1 MMWTEVLLIGVAYLI
16 GSVSSAVV
24 VSKAMGLPDPRTE
37 GSKNPGA
44 TNVLRVGG
52 KKAAI
57 LTLLGDILK
66 GCLPVVIGKVL
77 GISTGFIALIG
88 LAAFFGH
95 LYPLFFKFRGGKG
108 VATALGVLL
117 AIAWPVGLLV
127 LITWL
132 LVALISKI
140 SSLAALVATAIS
152 PLYMMYLADQRVF
165 VVMNVFMSLLL
176 FYRHRSNIKNL
187 MAGTEGHFGDR

>member
-165 VVMNVFMSLLL
+165 VVMNVFISLLL

>member
-1 MMWTEVLLIGVAYLI
+1 MMWTEVILIGVAYLV
-16 GSVSSAVV
+16 GSVSSAVLI
-24 VSKAMGLPDPRTE
+24 SKAMGLPDPRVA

-57 LTLLGDILK
+57 FTLLGDILK
-66 GCLPVVIGKVL
+66 GWLPVMIGKAL
-77 GISTGFIALIG
+77 GVSTGFVALIG
-88 LAAFFGH
+88 LAVFLGH
-95 LYPLFFKFRGGKG
+95 LYPVFFKFRGGKG

-117 AIAWPVGLLV
+117 AIAWPVGLFV

-132 LVALISKI
+132 FVVLVSKI
-140 SSLAALVATAIS
+140 SSLAALVAAVMS
-152 PLYMMYLADQRVF
+152 PLYMLYLSEVGVF
-165 VVMNVFMSLLL
+165 VLMNILMSLLL

-187 MAGTEGHFGDR
+187 MAGTEERLGGH